1 MPGRP
6 AAMRLGLGPS
16 QGPGVGGELEGTW
29 GGFRVSGAQPG
40 EAPGSEP
47 GGLGPQ
53 SAGAEPVGV
62 CLEVHVLVWACLCLP
77 RGASGTRHALRE
89 PGRQGHPGTPL
100 PF

>member
-1 MPGRP
+1 
-6 AAMRLGLGPS
+6 MRLGLGPS

-29 GGFRVSGAQPG
+29 EGFRVSGAQPG

-62 CLEVHVLVWACLCLP
+62 CLETLRSGKLP
-77 RGASGTRHALRE
+77 QPLIHHLRD
-89 PGRQGHPGTPL
+89 PHPSP
-100 PF
+100 